1 VHNKK
6 LQFRA
11 LLVAVCLLATNA
23 LNVLVP
29 NQMGIMIDTLT
40 NYSEGDHARNV
51 WLPVAVYITFR
62 FINSGACVGWIQK
75 WLWMPVEQYS
85 YDALSTASHAHIM
98 TLSSDFH
105 DSKTSSDLIQA
116 VQGGRSVA
124 DLLETVCFQVVPM
137 FVDLAIAFGYLWS
150 IFGPYMGLMM
160 AATASTYLY
169 VTTKL
174 ISMRAE
180 KRRNFIAMMR
190 KEWSVG
196 YASLDGWTTA
206 SVSLQSTMRINTSL
220 LTLSTDV
227 QHDTLRARQI
237 LWW

>member
-1 VHNKK
+1 MHRKG
-6 LQFRA
+6 LQARA
-11 LLVAVCLLATNA
+11 VLVGVCLLVTNA

-29 NQMGIMIDTLT
+29 NQMGVMIDSLT
-40 NYSEGDHARNV
+40 KYNDGDHSRNI
-51 WLPVAVYITFR
+51 WLPVAIYITFR
-62 FINSGACVGWIQK
+62 FLNSGACIGWIQK

-85 YDALSTASHAHIM
+85 YQALSTASHAHIM

-137 FVDLAIAFGYLWS
+137 FIDLAIAFGYLWS
-150 IFGPYMGLMM
+150 IFGPYMGLLM

-174 ISMRAE
+174 ITRRAD
-180 KRRNFIAMMR
+180 KRRNYIAMMR
-190 KEWSVG
+190 KEWTVG

-206 SVSLQSTMRINTSL
+206 SVSYDFLPGSFKSADMNIRC
-220 LTLSTDV
+220 LT
-227 QHDTLRARQI
+227 
-237 LWW
+237 